1 MLTAI
6 ANAVT
11 LGFAIAVP
19 IGPVSLLCM
28 QRTLALGSVAG
39 TATGLGIAAADA
51 CYAIVVA
58 AGFSLSA
65 DIQFI
70 ETSWFKV
77 LAGILVAFIG
87 LKILKA
93 PPVEAASNVTDA
105 TLRWC
110 FVSGF
115 LLTLTNPVTVLLLV
129 AGFAVLGLAEPA
141 IDLVRASILIAGVF
155 AGSMIWWSGL
165 VAGVS
170 IIRQQISQR
179 FLQLINRATGAGFIV
194 FGVVAIGYGLFF
206 S

>member
-1 MLTAI
+1 
-6 ANAVT
+6 
-11 LGFAIAVP
+11 
-19 IGPVSLLCM
+19 M

-70 ETSWFKV
+70 ETPWFKV

-194 FGVVAIGYGLFF
+194 FGVVAIGHGLFF